1 MRKGLR
7 TMDKKIL
14 DKIYEAVGEDY
25 LDRIQIE
32 EAIDIEIEPLLESLQ
47 RLGISL
53 SESRE
58 AESAVWSAVSIAEQE
73 AFKAGMGFMVQLLL
87 ECLS

>member
-1 MRKGLR
+1 
-7 TMDKKIL
+7 MDKGIL

-47 RLGISL
+47 RLDVSPL
-53 SESRE
+53 EYRE
-58 AESAVWSAVSIAEQE
+58 AESAVWSAVSLAQQE
-73 AFKAGMGFMVQLLL
+73 AFKAGMGFMVHLLL

>member
-1 MRKGLR
+1 MY
-7 TMDKKIL
+7 KKIL
-14 DKIYEAVGEDY
+14 DKIYEAVGENY

-47 RLGISL
+47 RLGVSL
-53 SESRE
+53 SEYRE
-58 AESAVWSAVSIAEQE
+58 AESAVWSAVSLAEQE

>member
-1 MRKGLR
+1 MGKN
-7 TMDKKIL
+7 IL
-14 DKIYEAVGEDY
+14 DKVYEAVGGDY

-32 EAIDIEIEPLLESLQ
+32 EAVEAEVEPLLESLQ
-47 RLGISL
+47 ELGVSM
-53 SESRE
+53 SEYRK

-73 AFKAGMGFMVQLLL
+73 AFKSGMGFIICLLL

>member
-1 MRKGLR
+1 
-7 TMDKKIL
+7 MDKNIL

-32 EAIDIEIEPLLESLQ
+32 EAIDTEIEPLLESLQ
-47 RLGISL
+47 GLGVSM
-53 SESRE
+53 SEYQK

-73 AFKAGMGFMVQLLL
+73 AFKSGMGFMVCLLL

>member
-1 MRKGLR
+1 
-7 TMDKKIL
+7 MDKGIL

-25 LDRIQIE
+25 LNRIQIE

-47 RLGISL
+47 RLDVSL
-53 SESRE
+53 SEYRE
-58 AESAVWSAVSIAEQE
+58 AESAVWSAVSLAEQE